1 MSMLFIG
8 YLQAVDCLKSFFIAT
23 AVIDRELPVE
33 QAVDLARLEQEF
45 QVRLFVAVL
54 IEIENLTVG
63 IIICEC
69 EWYLYDCVITI
80 GVVIWGCNQSLG
92 QDLTSWFMWASFC
105 AFFISACLITFV
117 CFHVLHVSPLGLV
130 VFDWLKRLVSK
141 MTYNVLRYWF
151 LVTHLCPN
159 DLN

>member
-8 YLQAVDCLKSFFIAT
+8 YLQAVDCLKSFFIGT

-63 IIICEC
+63 IKICEC
-69 EWYLYDCVITI
+69 E
-80 GVVIWGCNQSLG
+80 
-92 QDLTSWFMWASFC
+92 
-105 AFFISACLITFV
+105 
-117 CFHVLHVSPLGLV
+117 
-130 VFDWLKRLVSK
+130 
-141 MTYNVLRYWF
+141 
-151 LVTHLCPN
+151 
-159 DLN
+159 